1 MPITAVPGV
10 SDYWRSTQRADARE
24 VGVIFPAG
32 IAWSL
37 WLVYSCPSR
46 VFQLLLAVRQ
56 PLPVYPGGSL
66 ALAWGADLSGL
77 LPALAFLFKF
87 PGPGSSSMNVAMCCP
102 VSGSCHF
109 SSPFYHRMKRFSN
122 AL

>member
-1 MPITAVPGV
+1 M
-10 SDYWRSTQRADARE
+10 
-24 VGVIFPAG
+24 
-32 IAWSL
+32 
-37 WLVYSCPSR
+37 VYSRPSR

-66 ALAWGADLSGL
+66 ALVWGVDLSGL

-87 PGPGSSSMNVAMCCP
+87 PNTGFGRHASFMLGVGPGSSSMNVAMCCP

-109 SSPFYHRMKRFSN
+109 SSLFYHRMKRFSN

>member
-1 MPITAVPGV
+1 M
-10 SDYWRSTQRADARE
+10 
-24 VGVIFPAG
+24 
-32 IAWSL
+32 
-37 WLVYSCPSR
+37 VYSRPSR

-66 ALAWGADLSGL
+66 ALVWGVDLSGL

-87 PGPGSSSMNVAMCCP
+87 PNTGFGRHASFMPGSSSMNVAMCCP

-109 SSPFYHRMKRFSN
+109 SSLFYHRMKRFSN